1 MVVNTRSS
9 MGLAGSPS
17 EFGREVGEDSGSRR
31 RGVEASVATSDG
43 ALVYDFDPSPDDE
56 RVEIR
61 SPAGTGTN
69 LRMVWTIDDARPSRD
84 HQACDTWGPTD
95 GPITQQGVAL
105 RIDAT
110 SGVVERPICIMRNIW
125 GGGDWIFNVIGF
137 RSGSFVVLG
146 SVDLSA
152 VSDPEGLLLPWRMCA
167 RVEGSSLEWRVWPT
181 TGPEPDWGDPLFGG
195 SVTLLPEWVYAGQP
209 GFYVGHLGAR
219 RYAMVEGES
228 VLKLT

>member
-1 MVVNTRSS
+1 

-110 SGVVERPICIMRNIW
+110 SGP
-125 GGGDWIFNVIGF
+125 
-137 RSGSFVVLG
+137 
-146 SVDLSA
+146 
-152 VSDPEGLLLPWRMCA
+152 
-167 RVEGSSLEWRVWPT
+167 SLI
-181 TGPEPDWGDPLFGG
+181 
-195 SVTLLPEWVYAGQP
+195 
-209 GFYVGHLGAR
+209 
-219 RYAMVEGES
+219 
-228 VLKLT
+228 